1 MYLYVRMDAWDI
13 LTTKWKQYPSTG
25 DDASTADVA
34 PSRVGRG
41 TQGEARRANST
52 PNGGPHLELGCLR
65 LKTWSKPYFSIAQTT
80 GPTYLY
86 MCFYKPYSQAYTWG
100 KYVRKR
106 LTNQSKAKGRIGLV
120 WSNFAGCLLEIGI
133 ELSILNIDF
142 PDVPKIEIEF
152 VLADSPFIL
161 YNRDRRSNTAILAP
175 NSACYL
181 AAENVKIVFADVFK

>member
-1 MYLYVRMDAWDI
+1 
-13 LTTKWKQYPSTG
+13 
-25 DDASTADVA
+25 
-34 PSRVGRG
+34 
-41 TQGEARRANST
+41 
-52 PNGGPHLELGCLR
+52 
-65 LKTWSKPYFSIAQTT
+65 
-80 GPTYLY
+80 